1 MVEAAAMLGSPV
13 PFAVCLYR
21 GMYDNKGDMDDM
33 CKAFKIL
40 IELEKTE
47 TMKKNPYHWLQWA
60 MGYMYRAGQAVPKS
74 SEKAF
79 HYYKS
84 SAEQGNSNAM
94 NNLN

>member
-33 CKAFKIL
+33 CKACKIL

-47 TMKKNPYHWLQWA
+47 KT
-60 MGYMYRAGQAVPKS
+60 
-74 SEKAF
+74 
-79 HYYKS
+79 
-84 SAEQGNSNAM
+84 
-94 NNLN
+94 